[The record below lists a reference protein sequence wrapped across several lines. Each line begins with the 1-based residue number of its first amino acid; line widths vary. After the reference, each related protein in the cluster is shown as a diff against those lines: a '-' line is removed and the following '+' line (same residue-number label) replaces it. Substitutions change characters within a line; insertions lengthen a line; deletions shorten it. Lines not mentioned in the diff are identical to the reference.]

1 MKQYPSVWRTFWR
14 YLPVLI
20 ICTLFTFP
28 IFWMGTTSLK
38 NSEDWFR
45 IPPRLFPATENLA
58 ANNWYLFAPTTENLS
73 FILSVS
79 IKPINII
86 LDEETAQPRLNMA
99 TCPTDPA
106 AGDRIADPALC
117 EPLLERASQV
127 LPQGQSEIG
136 RFNLLGQNYIIGA
149 NHVFIKAI
157 WNSMVVSIGSGI
169 FSIIMATLTAY
180 GFSRIR
186 VPRADNILFWILSLR
201 MLPPVAVIVPF
212 SLIFSALNLTDTQ
225 LALIM
230 VYSISNIS
238 FGVWVLKGFFDE
250 ISREQE
256 EAAAMDGYGPWAIF
270 FRVTLPLVVPGLL
283 TVILFNLIQTTNE
296 FLLAFVLT
304 IREATTGPVA
314 LPQFQT
320 AIGVEWAQ
328 ISAAAALLVVP
339 VVIFTILVRNH
350 LVRGMSFGQLQ

>member
-1 MKQYPSVWRTFWR
+1 MRTPPSVWRTFLR

-20 ICTLFTFP
+20 VCMFFTFP
-28 IFWMGTTSLK
+28 IFWMVTTSLK
-38 NSEDWFR
+38 NSQDWFR
-45 IPPRLFPATENLA
+45 IPPRLFPATESA
-58 ANNWYLFAPTTENLS
+58 AADNWYLFAPTTANLE
-73 FILSVS
+73 FLLSVS
-79 IKPINII
+79 IKPLNVVN
-86 LDEETAQPRLNMA
+86 DEETGEPRLNMA
-99 TCPTDPA
+99 TCPTDETT
-106 AGDRIADPALC
+106 GERIPDPARC

-127 LPQGQSEIG
+127 LPQGQIEIG
-136 RFNLLGQNYIIGA
+136 RLNLFGQHSVIGA

-157 WNSMVVSIGSGI
+157 WNSMIVSILSGL

-186 VPRADNILFWILSLR
+186 IPRADNILFWILSLR

-212 SLIFSALNLTDTQ
+212 SLIFTSLNLTDTQ
-225 LALIM
+225 LALVM

-256 EAAAMDGYGPWAIF
+256 EAAAMDGYGPWAVF
-270 FRVTLPLVVPGLL
+270 FKVTLPLVVPGLL

-304 IREATTGPVA
+304 VREATTGPVA

-320 AIGVEWAQ
+320 AIGVQWAQ
-328 ISAAAALLVVP
+328 ISAAASLLVVP

>member
-1 MKQYPSVWRTFWR
+1 
-14 YLPVLI
+14 VLI
-20 ICTLFTFP
+20 VCMFFTFP
-28 IFWMGTTSLK
+28 IFWMVTTSLK
-38 NSEDWFR
+38 NSQDWFR
-45 IPPRLFPATENLA
+45 IPPRLFPGSEGA
-58 ANNWYLFAPTTENLS
+58 AADNWYLFAPTTTNLE
-73 FILSVS
+73 FLLAVS
-79 IKPINII
+79 IEPLNVVM
-86 LDEETAQPRLNMA
+86 DEEMGAPRLNMA
-99 TCPTDPA
+99 TCPTDETT
-106 AGDRIADPALC
+106 GERIADPARC

-127 LPQGQSEIG
+127 LPQGQIEIG
-136 RFNLLGQNYIIGA
+136 RFNLFGQHHIFGA

-157 WNSMVVSIGSGI
+157 WNSMVVSILSGL

-186 VPRADNILFWILSLR
+186 IPRADNMLFWILSLR

-212 SLIFSALNLTDTQ
+212 SLIFTTLNLTDTQ
-225 LALIM
+225 LALVM

-256 EAAAMDGYGPWAIF
+256 EAAAMDGYGPWAVF
-270 FRVTLPLVVPGLL
+270 FKVTLPLVVPGLL

-304 IREATTGPVA
+304 VREATTGPVA

-320 AIGVEWAQ
+320 AIGVQWAQ
-328 ISAAAALLVVP
+328 ISAAASLLVVP